1 MHTHQLTQPLFFN
14 MDIQIHKAI
23 KSFAK
28 RQLNLDSSA
37 ARKLL
42 TDTIIKSIKTK
53 CWYLN
58 LNTYNGKLKDE

>member
-1 MHTHQLTQPLFFN
+1 